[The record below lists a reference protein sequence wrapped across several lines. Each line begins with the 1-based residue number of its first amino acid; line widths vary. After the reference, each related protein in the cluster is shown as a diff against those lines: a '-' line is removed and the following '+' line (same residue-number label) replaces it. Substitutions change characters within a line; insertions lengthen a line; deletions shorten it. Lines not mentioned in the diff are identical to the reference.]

1 MLGDSYFSFKNNNDL
16 KLNSFFS
23 IFLVSINTFAF
34 FGLPSYS
41 FEKVQDELQ
50 QKKPTFSSENQYG
63 MNHIYGSSFTLKEI
77 PEKKTKDNKIAVKK
91 NPFLMETSEGG
102 GVSSLFLNSLKV
114 NGVITIGDS
123 NLTIV
128 SSIYGT
134 DTFEVGD
141 LIGDGYL
148 IKKINTNP
156 ATVLVSN
163 NKYSRLF
170 ILED

>member
-1 MLGDSYFSFKNNNDL
+1 M
-16 KLNSFFS
+16 
-23 IFLVSINTFAF
+23 
-34 FGLPSYS
+34 
-41 FEKVQDELQ
+41 Q
-50 QKKPTFSSENQYG
+50 Q
-63 MNHIYGSSFTLKEI
+63 
-77 PEKKTKDNKIAVKK
+77 KKTKDNKIAVKK
-91 NPFLMETSEGG
+91 NPFLMETSEGV